1 MMIISKAKDEQEG
14 KKQKLHMQVDD
25 AIALH
30 ILVCRRIGVLFGK
43 LHMQVDDAIALHMLL
58 CRRIRVLFGDP
69 LHGGS
74 VL

>member
-1 MMIISKAKDEQEG
+1 
-14 KKQKLHMQVDD
+14 
-25 AIALH
+25 
-30 ILVCRRIGVLFGK
+30 
-43 LHMQVDDAIALHMLL
+43 MQVDDAIALHMLL